1 MTRTQPPSGKWECS
15 KNEFDLT
22 RIESLNILKKKS
34 KKRNLEI
41 AYVIF
46 YGETS

>member
-1 MTRTQPPSGKWECS
+1 MTRTQTPSGKWECS

-22 RIESLNILKKKS
+22 QIESLKILKKKS

-41 AYVIF
+41 AYVIDILW
-46 YGETS
+46 